1 MFSFMLVSETSI
13 HLKGSTVKLSES
25 KQGIINT
32 YKNQMYYIISYTSG
46 TRFEH
51 QCILN
56 YGRAKPRQLVFGT
69 SLFLSA
75 HLSVPEFLNLLQL
88 K

>member
-1 MFSFMLVSETSI
+1 MFSFMLVSETST

-32 YKNQMYYIISYTSG
+32 YKNQMYYIISHTSG

-51 QCILN
+51 QYILN
-56 YGRAKPRQLVFGT
+56 YGRAKPRQLVFGA